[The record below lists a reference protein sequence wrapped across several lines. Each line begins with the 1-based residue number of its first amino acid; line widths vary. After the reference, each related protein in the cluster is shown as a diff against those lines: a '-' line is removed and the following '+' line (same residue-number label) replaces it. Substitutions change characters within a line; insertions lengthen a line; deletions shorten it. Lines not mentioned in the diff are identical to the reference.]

1 MQAVLGIGSNLGDR
15 ENNIAL
21 ALDLLERLPDGS
33 QKLSSLYETEPF
45 DVISRQDRYL
55 NCCVLLETKLAPEE
69 LWTAVLPL
77 KRSWGEGAEGVP
89 RCKDY
94 GYRRAALRGIYQLYG
109 KTDRTPSPYPR
120 AAFVM
125 VPLSDL
131 FPAHDALGFSFH
143 DAYEA
148 VEKKRCKAL
157 SLGTS

>member
-21 ALDLLERLPDGS
+21 ALDLLERLPDTAV

-69 LWTAVLPL
+69 LLDRCLAIEAKLGRVRKEYHGARTMDIDVLL
-77 KRSWGEGAEGVP
+77 CEGYTSCTE
-89 RCKDY
+89 K
-94 GYRRAALRGIYQLYG
+94 L
-109 KTDRTPSPYPR
+109 DRTPSPYPR
-120 AAFVM
+120 AGLCHGAALRPV
-125 VPLSDL
+125 S
-131 FPAHDALGFSFH
+131 AHNALGFLFH

-148 VEKKRCKAL
+148 VEKSGVKL
-157 SLGTS
+157 YH